1 MSSQIV
7 VPAPP
12 PKVLSTN
19 GKVVLAL
26 KEGIL
31 SGAYAVGSLL
41 PPEDELIR
49 QLEVSRVSLREGIKQ
64 LEALGWLRI
73 ERGNG
78 TRVTQ
83 PGFQVMEATIDF
95 LARFEV
101 LRFEHLHQLRRVLE
115 IENIQDVARACPAGL
130 VAKLREAN
138 QSIARDRTRPEGYV
152 DADVRFHDL
161 LLEASPNPLFP
172 RLMAGFRKYLLLS
185 RRLSFAGPEAVLQ
198 TVEAHEGLIV
208 CIERK
213 DPDGARTAMEE
224 HLRVT
229 QEQVKLAEGIEA

>member
-1 MSSQIV
+1 MSILSQPS
-7 VPAPP
+7 PAPR
-12 PKVLSTN
+12 VLSTN

-31 SGAYAVGSLL
+31 SGQYAVGTLL

-78 TRVTQ
+78 TRVAQ
-83 PGFQVMEATIDF
+83 PGFGVLEGTIDF
-95 LARFEV
+95 LARFEI
-101 LRFEHLHQLRRVLE
+101 LRFEHLHQLRRV
-115 IENIQDVARACPAGL
+115 IEVENVQDLARACPPSHIAR
-130 VAKLREAN
+130 LREAN
-138 QSIARDRTRPEGYV
+138 DLIGRNHTKPEGYV

-161 LLEASPNPLFP
+161 LLEGSPNPLFP
-172 RLMAGFRKYLLLS
+172 RLMAGFKKYLLLS
-185 RRLSFAGPEAVLQ
+185 RRLSFAGPEAVLE
-198 TVEAHEGLIV
+198 TVRHHETIIA
-208 CIERK
+208 CIERR
-213 DPDGARTAMEE
+213 DPEGARRAMDD

-229 QEQVKLAEGIEA
+229 QEQIQLGEESHA

>member
-1 MSSQIV
+1 MSSLVIPPV
-7 VPAPP
+7 P

-26 KEGIL
+26 REGIL
-31 SGAYAVGSLL
+31 SGTYPVGTLL

-64 LEALGWLRI
+64 LEALGWLVI

-78 TRVTQ
+78 TRVAQ
-83 PGFQVMEATIDF
+83 PGFSVIESTIDF
-95 LARFEV
+95 LARFEI
-101 LRFEHLHQLRRVLE
+101 LRFEHLHQLRRVVE
-115 IENIQDVARACPAGL
+115 IEVVQDVSRTCPPGL

-138 QSIARDRTRPEGYV
+138 DNIARDRTRPEGYV

-161 LLEASPNPLFP
+161 LLEASANPLFP

-185 RRLSFAGPEAVLQ
+185 RRLSFAGPEAVLE
-198 TVEAHEGLIV
+198 TTRAHETIIA
-208 CIERK
+208 CIERR
-213 DPDGARTAMEE
+213 DPEAARRAMEA
-224 HLRVT
+224 HLQT
-229 QEQVKLAEGIEA
+229 THDQVKLAEDATA